1 MAAARASSLV
11 EERSIIDRINR
22 RKVYAVD
29 QLLDRPPPLPDYVYI
44 YIYIY
49 ALVLL
54 YSRVNV
60 SCLLF
65 RVNGIT
71 VASSSKYYLTFER
84 RDVKYI

>member
-44 YIYIY
+44 Y

-71 VASSSKYYLTFER
+71 VASSSKYLHLTFER
-84 RDVKYI
+84 RDVKCI